1 MDYKEKYER
10 ANKTLMEII
19 TMLIV
24 YHMTDDSEH
33 CIKEID
39 RIMMPYAL
47 LKKAEF
53 VIGRE
58 NKDAE

>member
-1 MDYKEKYER
+1 MDYKEKYEI
-10 ANKTLMEII
+10 ANKTLMEIV

-24 YHMTDDSEH
+24 YHVTNDSEH

-39 RIMMPYAL
+39 KIVVPYAL

-53 VIGRE
+53 EQEKE
-58 NKDAE
+58 N